1 MKLVKL
7 AAAVVNTTPLDW
19 NGNRDTILAA
29 IAEARRQGVGILC
42 LPEMCVSGYGCEDAF
57 HSPATAEM
65 AWRVLSDEI
74 LPATKGIVVSLGLPV
89 MYQNALFNCAVMVAD
104 GKVLGFV
111 AKRFLAGDGIHYEP
125 RWFKP
130 WPKGEL
136 DVLERTAPDGSIR
149 RYPIG
154 DVVF

>member
-57 HSPATAEM
+57 QSPGTNEM
-65 AWRVLSDEI
+65 AWRVLSEEI
-74 LPATKGIVVSLGLPV
+74 LPATRGFVVSRGFRV
-89 MYQNALFNCAVMVAD
+89 MYQNALFNCGVLV
-104 GKVLGFV
+104 GEGRVLGFV
-111 AKRFLAGDGIHYEP
+111 GKRYRGGEGIHYEP

-130 WPKGEL
+130 WPTGVVGSVEL
-136 DVLERTAPDGSIR
+136 GGAS
-149 RYPIG
+149 YPIG
-154 DVVF
+154 DVYFDVGG